1 MMALSPERLG
11 TTVAEVDAYATR
23 TLTDGEN
30 GRAQHREA
38 ELPGRIGAAA

>member
-11 TTVAEVDAYATR
+11 TTAAEIDAYATR
-23 TLTDGEN
+23 TLTDGEIE
-30 GRAQHREA
+30 RTEHREA